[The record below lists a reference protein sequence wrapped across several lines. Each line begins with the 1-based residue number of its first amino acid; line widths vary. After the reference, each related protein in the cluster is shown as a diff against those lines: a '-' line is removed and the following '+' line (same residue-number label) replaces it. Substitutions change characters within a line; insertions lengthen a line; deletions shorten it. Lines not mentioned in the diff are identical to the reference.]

1 MNTKPTLPVTGSTG
15 STASRPSIVQLVI
28 KEKSDLYAAYI
39 PLFKE
44 GGIFI
49 ATSRDYKLGDDVYLL
64 LTLPDET
71 QRHPVTGK
79 VAWITPGQAAGNQT
93 QGIGVRF
100 PSDEKS
106 RMLKARIEDALGTQL
121 GSSRPTNTV

>member
-1 MNTKPTLPVTGSTG
+1 MSTKPLSSSATP
-15 STASRPSIVQLVI
+15 ASRPSIVQLVI
-28 KEKSDLYAAYI
+28 KEKAELYAAYI

-49 ATSRDYKLGDDVYLL
+49 STARDYKLGDDVYLL
-64 LTLPDET
+64 LTLPEET

-79 VAWITPGQAAGNQT
+79 VAWITPAHAAGNQT

-100 PSDEKS
+100 PLDEKS
-106 RMLKARIEDALGTQL
+106 RMLKARIEEVLGASLT
-121 GSSRPTNTV
+121 SNRSTNTI

>member
-1 MNTKPTLPVTGSTG
+1 MTTKPLS
-15 STASRPSIVQLVI
+15 SSAASSASRPSIVQLVI
-28 KEKSDLYAAYI
+28 KEKIELYAAYI

-49 ATSRDYKLGDDVYLL
+49 SSTRDYKLGDDVYLL
-64 LTLPDET
+64 LTLPEET

-79 VAWITPGQAAGNQT
+79 VAWITPAHAAGNQT

-100 PSDEKS
+100 PADEKS
-106 RMLKARIEDALGTQL
+106 RMLKARIEELLGTHV
-121 GSSRPTNTV
+121 GSNRPTNTI

>member
-1 MNTKPTLPVTGSTG
+1 MSTKPISN
-15 STASRPSIVQLVI
+15 SAATASRPSIVQLVI
-28 KEKSDLYAAYI
+28 KERDELYTAYI

-49 ATSRDYKLGDDVYLL
+49 STTRDYKLGDDVYLL
-64 LTLPDET
+64 LTLPEET

-79 VAWITPGQAAGNQT
+79 VAWITPAHAAGNQT
-93 QGIGVRF
+93 QGIGIRF

-106 RMLKARIEDALGTQL
+106 RLLKARIEEVLGANL
-121 GSSRPTNTV
+121 ASNRSTNTI

>member
-1 MNTKPTLPVTGSTG
+1 MSTKPLSSSATP
-15 STASRPSIVQLVI
+15 ASRPSIVQLVI
-28 KEKSDLYAAYI
+28 KEKAELYAAYI

-49 ATSRDYKLGDDVYLL
+49 STARDYKLGDDVYLL
-64 LTLPDET
+64 LTLPEET
-71 QRHPVTGK
+71 QRHPVAGK
-79 VAWITPGQAAGNQT
+79 VAWITPAHAAGNQT

-106 RMLKARIEDALGTQL
+106 RMLKARIEEVLGASLT
-121 GSSRPTNTV
+121 SNRSTNTI

>member
-1 MNTKPTLPVTGSTG
+1 MMTKPTPGSTG

-28 KEKSDLYAAYI
+28 KENSDLYAAYI

-49 ATSRDYKLGDDVYLL
+49 STSRDYKLGDDVYLL
-64 LTLPDET
+64 LTLPDDT

-79 VAWITPGQAAGNQT
+79 VAWITPSQAAGNQT

-100 PSDEKS
+100 PADEKS
-106 RMLKARIEDALGTQL
+106 RMLKARIEEALGTQL
-121 GSSRPTNTV
+121 GSNRPTNTV

>member
-1 MNTKPTLPVTGSTG
+1 MSTN
-15 STASRPSIVQLVI
+15 SFSDAAVTASRPSIIQLVI
-28 KEKSDLYAAYI
+28 KEKGALYAAYI

-49 ATSRDYKLGDDVYLL
+49 STARDYKLGEDVYVL
-64 LTLPDET
+64 LTLPEET

-79 VAWITPGQAAGNQT
+79 VAWITPAHAAGNQT

-100 PSDEKS
+100 PADDKS
-106 RMLKARIEDALGTQL
+106 RMLKAKIEELLGANL
-121 GSSRPTNTV
+121 ASNRPTSTV

>member
-1 MNTKPTLPVTGSTG
+1 MSTNPLSG
-15 STASRPSIVQLVI
+15 GVAPRPSIVQLVI
-28 KEKSDLYAAYI
+28 KEKADLYAVYI

-49 ATSRDYKLGDDVYLL
+49 STIRDYKLGEDIYLL

-79 VAWITPGQAAGNQT
+79 VAWITPAHAARNQP
-93 QGIGVRF
+93 QGIGIRF

-106 RMLKARIEDALGTQL
+106 RILKDRIEDVLGPHL
-121 GSSRPTNTV
+121 SSNRPTNTI

>member
-1 MNTKPTLPVTGSTG
+1 MSTKPISSSTA
-15 STASRPSIVQLVI
+15 TASRPSIVQLGI
-28 KEKSDLYAAYI
+28 KEKAELYAAYI

-49 ATSRDYKLGDDVYLL
+49 ASTRDYKLGDDVYLL
-64 LTLPDET
+64 LTLPEET

-79 VAWITPGQAAGNQT
+79 VAWITPAHAAGNQT
-93 QGIGVRF
+93 QGIGVQF

-106 RMLKARIEDALGTQL
+106 RMLKARIEEALGASL
-121 GSSRPTNTV
+121 ASNRPTNTI

>member
-1 MNTKPTLPVTGSTG
+1 MSTKPVSSHAASTV
-15 STASRPSIVQLVI
+15 ARPSIVQLVI
-28 KEKSDLYAAYI
+28 KEKGELYAAYI

-49 ATSRDYKLGDDVYLL
+49 ATNRDYKLGDDVYIL

-79 VAWITPGQAAGNQT
+79 VAWITPAQTAGNQT
-93 QGIGVRF
+93 QGVGVRF
-100 PSDEKS
+100 PTDEKS
-106 RMLKARIEDALGTQL
+106 RVLKARIEEVL
-121 GSSRPTNTV
+121 GSHLGSNKPTYTI